1 MIKLIATDIDGTLLD
16 EGTDRLN
23 EEIFDLILE
32 LKKKGVVFT
41 AASGR
46 QYASIYNLFR
56 PVANEMI
63 FVSENGAYTVCRGQD
78 IREIGMKHKMVN
90 RLIEEIRSIPGC
102 EIGLSCKR
110 CMYIESKNEKFCDLL
125 INGYH
130 NKVERTENL
139 LEIDEPVIK
148 IALYKEDG
156 VTDIHGQFSE
166 HWGDVFRVTI
176 SGEMWIDFTDYAA
189 DKGNAIAHIQK
200 VLNFSEDE
208 TMVFG
213 DNDNDIGMFQ
223 HAKYS
228 YAIGNAKESVKK
240 AARFTADTSANH
252 GVLKVLRD
260 YIEERCL
267 DSVNQ

>member
-1 MIKLIATDIDGTLLD
+1 MIKLVATDIDGTLLE
-16 EGTDRLN
+16 EGTDGLN

-46 QYASIYNLFR
+46 QYTSIYNLFQ

-78 IREIGMKHKMVN
+78 IREIGMKRSKVN
-90 RLIEEIRSIPGC
+90 RLIEEIRSVPGC
-102 EIGLSCKR
+102 EIGFSCKG
-110 CMYIESKNEKFCDLL
+110 CMYIESEDEKFSDLL

-130 NKVERTENL
+130 NKVEKTDNL

-156 VTDIHGQFSE
+156 VGDIYEQFSE
-166 HWGDVFRVTI
+166 RWKDTFRVMI
-176 SGEMWIDFTDYAA
+176 SGEKWIDFTEYAA

-200 VLNFSEDE
+200 VLNFTEEE

-213 DNDNDIGMFQ
+213 DNDNDIGMFA

-228 YAIGNAKESVKK
+228 FAIGNAKDSVKK
-240 AARFTADTSANH
+240 AAKFTADTSANH
-252 GVLKVLRD
+252 GVLKVLRQ
-260 YIEERCL
+260 YIEECCP
-267 DSVNQ
+267 DSISR